1 MKKQILVAFGILI
14 IFAGAGCNSD
24 LEEIALT
31 DKATATTSTI
41 NNTKITKEDAIRIVR
56 NAIGDDEGNRK
67 IELDGDLREIDQ
79 RYYYLVHAF
88 YTDMSFTYTYGWY
101 YVDQEEGIIY
111 VEDITSEDKILL
123 IPYEEAYNG

>member
-14 IFAGAGCNSD
+14 IFAGTGCNSD

-31 DKATATTSTI
+31 DKATTTTSTI

-67 IELDGDLREIDQ
+67 IELDGEFKRN
-79 RYYYLVHAF
+79 RP
-88 YTDMSFTYTYGWY
+88 
-101 YVDQEEGIIY
+101 
-111 VEDITSEDKILL
+111 KILL
-123 IPYEEAYNG
+123 SSACFFTQICLHLYVWLVLC

>member
-31 DKATATTSTI
+31 DKATTTTSTI
-41 NNTKITKEDAIRIVR
+41 NNTKITKEDATRIVR

-79 RYYYLVHAF
+79 RYYYLVHVF

-101 YVDQEEGIIY
+101 YVDKEEGIIY

-123 IPYEEAYNG
+123 IPYEEEYNG

>member
-1 MKKQILVAFGILI
+1 MKKQILLAFGILI
-14 IFAGAGCNSD
+14 IFAGTGCNSD

-31 DKATATTSTI
+31 DKATTTTSTI
-41 NNTKITKEDAIRIVR
+41 NATKITKGDAVRIVR
-56 NAIGDDEGNRK
+56 NAIGNDGGNRK
-67 IELDGDLREIDQ
+67 IELDGDSKEIGG

-101 YVDQEEGIIY
+101 YVDQEEEIIY
-111 VEDITSEDKILL
+111 VEDIASEDKILL

>member
-31 DKATATTSTI
+31 DKATTTTSTI
-41 NNTKITKEDAIRIVR
+41 NNTKITKEDATRIVR

-79 RYYYLVHAF
+79 RYYYLVHVF

-101 YVDQEEGIIY
+101 YVDKEEGIIY

-123 IPYEEAYNG
+123 IPYEDTRT

>member
-31 DKATATTSTI
+31 DKATTTTSTI
-41 NNTKITKEDAIRIVR
+41 NNTKITKEDATRIVR

-79 RYYYLVHAF
+79 RYYYLVHVF

-101 YVDQEEGIIY
+101 YVDKEEGIIY

>member
-1 MKKQILVAFGILI
+1 MKKQILLAFGILI
-14 IFAGAGCNSD
+14 IFAGTGCNSD

-31 DKATATTSTI
+31 DKATTTTSTI
-41 NNTKITKEDAIRIVR
+41 NATKITKGDAVRIVR
-56 NAIGDDEGNRK
+56 NAIGNDGGNRK
-67 IELDGDLREIDQ
+67 IELDGDSKEIDG

-101 YVDQEEGIIY
+101 YVDQEEEIIY
-111 VEDITSEDKILL
+111 VEDIASEDKILL